1 MRLAG
6 IYGVVVVLF
15 SVVVVVVIVVEAVV
29 SVVSVVAVDVWGD
42 DVVLEPDTN
51 LVTVRSTGCKYKVD

>member
-1 MRLAG
+1 VRLAG

-15 SVVVVVVIVVEAVV
+15 SVVVVVVIVVEA
-29 SVVSVVAVDVWGD
+29 VVSVVAVDVWGD